1 MANFY
6 HRLLFKH
13 LGWQENVTVP
23 HRDKCILCVA
33 PHTSNWDF
41 IYGQLYYRAKGRTA
55 NFLMKKEW
63 FFWPLGLLFRKLGG
77 IPVYRSKKNSLT
89 DLLAERIKGMT
100 HFELAITPEG
110 TRSRVDKWKRGFYFI
125 AQKAG
130 IPIQLFDL
138 DYKNKIIRCTK
149 EISPSGDIEAD
160 MREIMDYYKHSN
172 AKYPQKFAIEEI

>member
-63 FFWPLGLLFRKLGG
+63 FFWPLGMLFRKLGG

-138 DYKNKIIRCTK
+138 DYKNKILWRYR
-149 EISPSGDIEAD
+149 SRHA
-160 MREIMDYYKHSN
+160 
-172 AKYPQKFAIEEI
+172 